1 MLPLPSSSSR
11 RPRTYFPSLPPNHN
25 ISSSQQT
32 LQILRSRTRL
42 TNLAVALLF
51 LALSG
56 SILLN
61 LNYLFSGP
69 SSSSS
74 ASRHNTQSRGRLKSH
89 GQGISAQVQSHLELQ
104 KGWDDS
110 ATPAQLD
117 SGIPLSIETTVER
130 DVRYGELD
138 HLIMVPGHAIW
149 TGHDPDKIRE
159 DDDWVLEAMQRGG
172 SVKTYVKHIE
182 RGVEELKADPKAL
195 LVFSGGATRPPPSPP
210 LSEAVS
216 YHNLAHALSLL
227 PSTPLP
233 PSSASAASTSDQIN
247 TKGQSSPLPLNLRA
261 ATEEYA
267 MDSYQNL
274 LFSIARFKEVTG
286 VYPGRITVVG
296 YGMKRR
302 RFTNL
307 HRAALN
313 FPLSQFT
320 YIGIDDEG
328 DTSAHYAGELKYGFT
343 PFVHSPSGCHP
354 PLSIKRLVRNPFKRY
369 HPYHI
374 SCPELWDLFEWC
386 PDLGAR
392 SGKTKG
398 GKNSGG
404 GSDQVEK
411 VMGEDEEGIK
421 FPGTLPWTEGYDP
434 LDSGNQGTVWDR
446 ERD

>member
-25 ISSSQQT
+25 LSSSQQA

-51 LALSG
+51 FALSG
-56 SILLN
+56 SLLLN
-61 LNYLFSGP
+61 LNYLFSG
-69 SSSSS
+69 SSDSPGYHKEQSY
-74 ASRHNTQSRGRLKSH
+74 SRGRLKSSSSH
-89 GQGISAQVQSHLELQ
+89 SQSQ

-117 SGIPLSIETTVER
+117 SGIPLSIETTIER
-130 DVRYGELD
+130 DARYGDLD

-149 TGHDPDKIRE
+149 LGHDVEMIRE
-159 DDDWVLEAMQRGG
+159 DDDWVLEPMQRGG

-182 RGVEELKADPKAL
+182 RGVEELRADPNAL

-210 LSEAVS
+210 LSEALS

-233 PSSASAASTSDQIN
+233 ASPSTTGTEKANGKGSSST
-247 TKGQSSPLPLNLRA
+247 PLPLNLRA

-286 VYPGRITVVG
+286 VYPMRITVVG

-313 FPLSQFT
+313 FPLAQFT

-343 PFVHSPSGCHP
+343 PFIQSPSGCQS

-386 PDLGAR
+386 PDLRAGA
-392 SGKTKG
+392 GAG
-398 GKNSGG
+398 GKGKGKSGNDAALTLTLG
-404 GSDQVEK
+404 D
-411 VMGEDEEGIK
+411 DEEGIK
-421 FPGTLPWTEGYDP
+421 FPGLLPWTEGYGSDG
-434 LDSGNQGTVWDR
+434 SRKGMGAEGTVWDR

>member
-11 RPRTYFPSLPPNHN
+11 RPRTYFPSLPPHHN
-25 ISSSQQT
+25 LSSSQQA

-56 SILLN
+56 SLLLN
-61 LNYLFSGP
+61 LNYLFSYSP
-69 SSSSS
+69 SISSY
-74 ASRHNTQSRGRLKSH
+74 NTPSRGRLKSAP
-89 GQGISAQVQSHLELQ
+89 GSNSASAQAQLRLQSQ

-110 ATPAQLD
+110 ATLAQLD
-117 SGIPLSIETTVER
+117 SGIPLSIETTIER
-130 DVRYGELD
+130 DVRYGDLD

-149 TGHDPDKIRE
+149 TGHDVDKIRE

-182 RGVEELKADPKAL
+182 KGVEELKADSKAL

-227 PSTPLP
+227 PSTPL
-233 PSSASAASTSDQIN
+233 STSEDVSNIN
-247 TKGQSSPLPLNLRA
+247 SKGLSPLPLNLRA

-307 HRAALN
+307 HRAAVN
-313 FPLSQFT
+313 FPLSRFT

-343 PFVHSPSGCHP
+343 PFVHSPSGCQS

-386 PDLGAR
+386 PDLGVGGGR
-392 SGKTKG
+392 VLGGGKG
-398 GKNSGG
+398 GGKGKG
-404 GSDQVEK
+404 EITL
-411 VMGEDEEGIK
+411 GEDEEGMK
-421 FPGTLPWTEGYDP
+421 FPGILPWTEGYD
-434 LDSGNQGTVWDR
+434 SSRTGQEGTVWDR